1 MKVVNLTL
9 AAALAVLLA
18 GCLEV
23 DQHPAYANG
32 AYAGKQDNRSED
44 TTFRKDKAAQ
54 QAALVD
60 RTKAENE
67 YNRVKP

>member
-1 MKVVNLTL
+1 MKAMNLAL
-9 AAALAVLLA
+9 AAALAVSLA

-32 AYAGKQDNRSED
+32 AYAGKVDNKSED

-54 QAALVD
+54 TTALAE
-60 RTKAENE
+60 RTKTQNE

>member
-1 MKVVNLTL
+1 MKALNLTL
-9 AAALAVLLA
+9 AAALAVALT

-23 DQHPAYANG
+23 DQHPAYADG
-32 AYAGKQDNRSED
+32 AYAGKRDNRSED

-54 QAALVD
+54 TAALAN
-60 RTKAENE
+60 RTRTQNE